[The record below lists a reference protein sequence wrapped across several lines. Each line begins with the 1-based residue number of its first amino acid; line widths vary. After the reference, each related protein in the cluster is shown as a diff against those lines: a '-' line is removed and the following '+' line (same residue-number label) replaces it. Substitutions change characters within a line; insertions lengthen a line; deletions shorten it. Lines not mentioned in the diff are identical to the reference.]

1 VTFGLLEIV
10 QLIALYH
17 AGLMGVV
24 ILLHPRLRGLGLLC
38 IGFALHMGFN
48 LGIST
53 DIIPSQ
59 YDITSAFG
67 LLYGPFFYLFVRDL
81 CFEQQQTRWLDGIHT
96 LPALLIAIIRPE
108 YPIQQIIGFP
118 SLGIYIFLAMMALRQ
133 HRDQTAEIRSDDDRV
148 SLRWVELALVCFST
162 LALLDITRELMF
174 QTHNQINDDL
184 FLGSVLIG
192 VLLLLSFMA
201 MRALEH
207 EKRHGAIPETLTER
221 ARTSSDRPNI
231 DPEIQ
236 NHFLKIDQLIREDE
250 LWREARLSLVD
261 VSKRSGLKPRIVST
275 AINSQSGQSFSG
287 YINSIRV
294 EAVNVLMSDPVNASR
309 TVIELAYEAGFN
321 SKSAFNRIYRDKTGN
336 TPTEVFSANKN
347 S

>member
-1 VTFGLLEIV
+1 
-10 QLIALYH
+10 
-17 AGLMGVV
+17 
-24 ILLHPRLRGLGLLC
+24 
-38 IGFALHMGFN
+38 
-48 LGIST
+48 
-53 DIIPSQ
+53 
-59 YDITSAFG
+59 
-67 LLYGPFFYLFVRDL
+67 
-81 CFEQQQTRWLDGIHT
+81 
-96 LPALLIAIIRPE
+96 LIAIIRPE

-294 EAVNVLMSDPVNASR
+294 EAVNALMSDPVNASR